1 MSIVF
6 VISYLVYYNILLQN
20 MTDIIADWVIF
31 LLQNAT
37 ILLQNAAA
45 ITKCDFYYKMRQYNT
60 LHLSLN

>member
-6 VISYLVYYNILLQN
+6 VISCLVYYNILLQN
-20 MTDIIADWVIF
+20 MTDIIAYWVIF

-37 ILLQNAAA
+37 ILLQNATA
-45 ITKCDFYYKMRQYNT
+45 IRKCDFYYKMRQYNN